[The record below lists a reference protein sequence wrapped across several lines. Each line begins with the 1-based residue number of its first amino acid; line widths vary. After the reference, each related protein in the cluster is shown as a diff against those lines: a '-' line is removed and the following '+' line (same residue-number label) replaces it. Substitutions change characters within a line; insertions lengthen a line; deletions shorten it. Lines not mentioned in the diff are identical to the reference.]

1 VCQQYSWVVNRDI
14 HSEYTI
20 NSLVYTFEQKSK
32 QLTNAMS
39 RDAPE
44 HAMDIQLLIHIQ
56 YITNTDATADLA
68 CLDTVVK
75 N

>member
-1 VCQQYSWVVNRDI
+1 VVNRDI

-44 HAMDIQLLIHIQ
+44 HAMDIQLLIRIQ